1 MQGIGMT
8 SLRTRERLLR
18 RLQAS
23 GIQNLFV
30 LDAIREVPR
39 HLFIDEA
46 LASRAY
52 EDTALPI
59 GAGQTISQPYIV
71 ARMSEAALVGGALH
85 KVLEI
90 GTGCG
95 YQTAILARLADQ
107 VYTIERIESLLY
119 QARERFYKLGIDNIH
134 ARHGDG
140 FQGWPQA
147 APFDAI
153 VLTAAP
159 DEIPQTLLQQLQPG
173 GRLVLPVGTPGNQ
186 RLLVI
191 VRDGEQ
197 FIRTELN
204 AVSFVPMLPGLE

>member
-1 MQGIGMT
+1 MRGIGMT

-18 RLQAS
+18 RLQEG
-23 GIQNLFV
+23 GIQNLLV

-39 HLFIDEA
+39 HLFTEEA

-59 GAGQTISQPYIV
+59 GCGQTISQPYIV
-71 ARMSEAALVGGALH
+71 ARMTEALIAAGPLQR
-85 KVLEI
+85 VLEI

-95 YQTAILARLADQ
+95 YQSAILARFADQ
-107 VYTIERIESLLY
+107 VYTVERIESLLF
-119 QARERFYKLGIDNIH
+119 QARERFYKLGIGNIR

-140 FQGWPQA
+140 FKGWPQA
-147 APFDAI
+147 APFDGI

-159 DEIPQTLLQQLQPG
+159 NQIPPTLLQQLGPG
-173 GRLVLPVGTPGNQ
+173 GRLVLPVGGPGSQ
-186 RLLVI
+186 RLLCI
-191 VRDGEQ
+191 DRDGDQYTE
-197 FIRTELN
+197 TELN

>member
-8 SLRTRERLLR
+8 SLRTRERLFR
-18 RLQAS
+18 RLQAE

-59 GAGQTISQPYIV
+59 GCGQTISQPYIV
-71 ARMSEAALVGGALH
+71 ARMTEALLAAGNLH

-95 YQTAILARLADQ
+95 YQSAILARLTTQ
-107 VYTIERIESLLY
+107 VYTIERIESLLF
-119 QARERFYKLGIDNIH
+119 QARERFHKLGIANIR
-134 ARHGDG
+134 AQHGDG
-140 FQGWPQA
+140 FKGWPQA
-147 APFDAI
+147 APFDGI

-159 DEIPQTLLQQLQPG
+159 DEIPKTLLQLLSPG
-173 GRLVLPVGTPGNQ
+173 GRLVLPVGGLGRQ
-186 RLLVI
+186 RLLCI
-191 VRDGEQ
+191 ERDGDQ
-197 FIRTELN
+197 FTETELN

>member
-1 MQGIGMT
+1 MT

-18 RLQAS
+18 RLQAD
-23 GIQNLFV
+23 GIQNLYV

-59 GAGQTISQPYIV
+59 GNGQTISQPYIV
-71 ARMSEAALVGGALH
+71 ALMTEALIASGPIS

-95 YQTAILARLADQ
+95 YQSVILARLMQQ
-107 VYTIERIESLLY
+107 VYTIERIENLLF
-119 QARERFYKLGIDNIH
+119 QARERFHTLNVRNIH

-140 FQGWPQA
+140 FKGWPQE
-147 APFDAI
+147 APFDGI

-159 DEIPQTLLQQLQPG
+159 SSIPDALLQQLRSG
-173 GRLVLPVGTPGNQ
+173 GRLILPVGGRTGQ
-186 RLLVI
+186 RLVI
-191 VRDGEQ
+191 IERQGDDFRE
-197 FIRTELN
+197 TELSE
-204 AVSFVPMLPGLE
+204 VSFVPMLPGLD

>member
-8 SLRTRERLLR
+8 SLRTRERLFR
-18 RLQAS
+18 RLQAE

-59 GAGQTISQPYIV
+59 GCGQTISQPYIV
-71 ARMSEAALVGGALH
+71 ARMTEALLAGGALH

-95 YQTAILARLADQ
+95 YQSAILARLADQ
-107 VYTIERIESLLY
+107 VYTIERIESLLF
-119 QARERFYKLGIDNIH
+119 QARERFHKLGIDNIH
-134 ARHGDG
+134 AQHGDG
-140 FQGWPQA
+140 FKGWPQA
-147 APFDAI
+147 APFDGI

-159 DEIPQTLLQQLQPG
+159 DKIPETLLHLLRPG
-173 GRLVLPVGTPGNQ
+173 GRLVLPVGSVGYQ
-186 RLLVI
+186 RLLCI
-191 VRDGEQ
+191 ERDGDQ
-197 FIRTELN
+197 FTETELN

>member
-8 SLRTRERLLR
+8 SLRTRERLFR
-18 RLQAS
+18 RLQAE

-59 GAGQTISQPYIV
+59 GCGQTISQPYIV
-71 ARMSEAALVGGALH
+71 ARMTEALLAGGALH

-95 YQTAILARLADQ
+95 YQSAILARLADQ
-107 VYTIERIESLLY
+107 VYTIERIESLLF
-119 QARERFYKLGIDNIH
+119 QARERFHKLGIDNIH
-134 ARHGDG
+134 AQHGDG
-140 FQGWPQA
+140 FKGWPQA
-147 APFDAI
+147 APFDGI

-159 DEIPQTLLQQLQPG
+159 DEIPQSLLQLLNSG
-173 GRLVLPVGTPGNQ
+173 GRLVLPVGSIGRQ
-186 RLLVI
+186 RLLCI
-191 VRDGEQ
+191 ERDGER
-197 FIRTELN
+197 FTETELN
-204 AVSFVPMLPGLE
+204 AVSSVPMLPGLE

>member
-8 SLRTRERLLR
+8 SLRTRERLFR
-18 RLQAS
+18 RLQAE
-23 GIQNLFV
+23 GIQNLLV

-59 GAGQTISQPYIV
+59 GCGQTISQPYIV
-71 ARMSEAALVGGALH
+71 ARMTEALLAGGAVR

-95 YQTAILARLADQ
+95 YQSAILARLAEQ
-107 VYTIERIESLLY
+107 VYTIERIESLLF
-119 QARERFYKLGIDNIH
+119 QARERFYKLGIGNIH

-140 FQGWPQA
+140 FEGWPQA
-147 APFDAI
+147 APFDGI

-159 DEIPQTLLQQLQPG
+159 DKIPQPLLQLLIPG
-173 GRLVLPVGTPGNQ
+173 GRLVLPVGGPGRQ
-186 RLLVI
+186 RLLCI
-191 VRDGEQ
+191 QREGDQ
-197 FIRTELN
+197 FTETELN
-204 AVSFVPMLPGLE
+204 AVSFVPMLPGLG

>member
-18 RLQAS
+18 RLQSS
-23 GIQNLFV
+23 GIQNLMV

-59 GAGQTISQPYIV
+59 GSGQTISQPYIV
-71 ARMSEAALVGGALH
+71 ARMTEALIAGGSVN

-95 YQTAILARLADQ
+95 YQSAILARLIDH
-107 VYTIERIESLLY
+107 VYTIERIESLLF
-119 QARERFYKLGIDNIH
+119 QARERFHTLGIGNIR
-134 ARHGDG
+134 AQHGDG
-140 FQGWPQA
+140 FKGWPQA
-147 APFDAI
+147 APFDGI
-153 VLTAAP
+153 LLTAAP
-159 DEIPQTLLQQLQPG
+159 DVIPQALLDQLSEG
-173 GRLVLPVGTPGNQ
+173 GRLVLPVGEQGHQ
-186 RLLVI
+186 RLLLIERNGDEFV
-191 VRDGEQ
+191 Q
-197 FIRTELN
+197 TELN
-204 AVSFVPMLPGLE
+204 DVSFVPMLPGHG